1 MNSKKAQSLA
11 HVSHQ
16 VAPLVQ
22 CGWLLLVGGCCK
34 VKVPAVVSP
43 KPSLA
48 SATLD
53 KENQRPRKVQPPNKM
68 SYFFLRN
75 HTILVKTISRKEL
88 CVCFR

>member
-1 MNSKKAQSLA
+1 MNSKEKAQSLA

-22 CGWLLLVGGCCK
+22 GGWLLLVGGCCE
-34 VKVPAVVSP
+34 VRVPAVVSP

-53 KENQRPRKVQPPNKM
+53 KESQRPRKV
-68 SYFFLRN
+68 
-75 HTILVKTISRKEL
+75 
-88 CVCFR
+88 